1 MTNHELV
8 GKALTLVRDAVRPK
22 VEEIWRARYGVRWRD
37 QANNRLPHRD
47 RHANPDD
54 LIFLLKGMDA
64 TWDQFFRD
72 TLSRS
77 TRSYLHL
84 LWEARNRWAHNERFN
99 SEQTL
104 RILDHCEMMLE
115 AFHTGDSATQVR
127 ELKRQVF
134 TDEPDETPWP
144 EQMSLREILKNILS
158 APVPPNEETAKLQ
171 ILVPIMQRLGWS
183 LSRQEIIFEFQVGDG
198 RVDIALRGPDRI
210 VALIEAKAP
219 HVNLDRH
226 VGQVVKYAFDEGVD
240 ICVLTNGLEW
250 WLYLPMQPRVRFE
263 ERRFAT
269 LRIRED
275 PLEQLQADLEAFLS
289 RENLVNGTAR
299 RLAEERWMGNRR
311 DEKLKKAITEAWRRM
326 AAGPDE
332 GLLDLVGQRV
342 HEQTDL
348 QPTRDEVKSALRPL
362 TAPSPVPGPQP
373 PRPQPPGPSHPSPDP
388 GTKGKP
394 SGIWLWGEYQPVSS
408 WIRVLLLVLEALHNH
423 HGPDTFERALSR
435 LVTRSPDT
443 LSRPVQVG
451 TTGFWINRSIP
462 IPEIRRRSYACL
474 EKFGHPPT
482 DLEIICI

>member
-1 MTNHELV
+1 
-8 GKALTLVRDAVRPK
+8 
-22 VEEIWRARYGVRWRD
+22 
-37 QANNRLPHRD
+37 
-47 RHANPDD
+47 
-54 LIFLLKGMDA
+54 
-64 TWDQFFRD
+64 
-72 TLSRS
+72 
-77 TRSYLHL
+77 
-84 LWEARNRWAHNERFN
+84 
-99 SEQTL
+99 
-104 RILDHCEMMLE
+104 
-115 AFHTGDSATQVR
+115 
-127 ELKRQVF
+127 
-134 TDEPDETPWP
+134 
-144 EQMSLREILKNILS
+144 MSLREILKNIRS

-171 ILVPIMQRLGWS
+171 ILVPILQRLGWS

-263 ERRFAT
+263 ERQFAT

-299 RLAEERWMGNRR
+299 RLAEERWMRIR
-311 DEKLKKAITEAWRRM
+311 QDEKLKKAITEAWRRM

-342 HEQTDL
+342 HEQTGL
-348 QPTRDEVKSALRPL
+348 QPTRDEVKSVLRPL
-362 TAPSPVPGPQP
+362 IPPSPIPGPQP
-373 PRPQPPGPSHPSPDP
+373 PRPQPPGPSPDP

-394 SGIWLWGEYQPVSS
+394 SGIRLWDEYQPVSS

-462 IPEIRRRSYACL
+462 IQEIRRRSYACL
-474 EKFGHPPT
+474 ETFRHPPT